1 MRGSLARRTAS
12 AARSGGV
19 LTMRCKRSLVM
30 ICTIGRA
37 HYARRAPASEVM
49 KELIQLFA
57 QIALLRRG
65 PQDLPASTRLLAL
78 TVSAYLGV
86 NLVVSSVLPPVK
98 SWPAQVLVDTLF
110 TLAWYVALLK
120 LLGRSERILQTA
132 TAVFGLQGLLSP
144 LLIASDWLMLR
155 FGEDALWQVPVAC
168 AGLLLIIWLVAAS
181 SQIVK
186 AALEWS
192 APASVVLVIL
202 QILTGRLFVFALFS
216 PVKA

>member
-1 MRGSLARRTAS
+1 
-12 AARSGGV
+12 
-19 LTMRCKRSLVM
+19 
-30 ICTIGRA
+30 
-37 HYARRAPASEVM
+37 M

-65 PQDLPASTRLLAL
+65 PQDLPASTLLLAL
-78 TVSAYLGV
+78 TVLGYLGV

-98 SWPAQVLVDTLF
+98 GWAAQVLVDTLF
-110 TLAWYVALLK
+110 MLAWYVALLK
-120 LLGRSERILQTA
+120 FLGRSERILQTA

-168 AGLLLIIWLVAAS
+168 AGLLLIVWLVAAN

-192 APASVVLVIL
+192 SPASVVLVIL
-202 QILTGRLFVFALFS
+202 QIFTGRLLLFALFP

>member
-1 MRGSLARRTAS
+1 MRALVARRAAS
-12 AARSGGV
+12 WVSSGAV
-19 LTMRCKRSLVM
+19 VTMGRKRTRIM
-30 ICTIGRA
+30 ICTIWHA
-37 HYARRAPASEVM
+37 HYARPAPAPEVM
-49 KELIQLFA
+49 TELIQLFA

-65 PQDLPASTRLLAL
+65 PQDLPASTLLLAL

-120 LLGRSERILQTA
+120 LVGRSERILQTA

-144 LLIASDWLMLR
+144 LLIGSDWLMLH
-155 FGEDALWQVPVAC
+155 FGAEALWQVPVAC

-192 APASVVLVIL
+192 SPASVVLVIL
-202 QILTGRLFVFALFS
+202 Q
-216 PVKA
+216 

>member
-1 MRGSLARRTAS
+1 VPADDDLYNRACPLCEAR
-12 AARSGGV
+12 AAIV
-19 LTMRCKRSLVM
+19 KDMN
-30 ICTIGRA
+30 
-37 HYARRAPASEVM
+37 
-49 KELIQLFA
+49 ELIQLFA

-65 PQDLPASTRLLAL
+65 PQDLPASTLLLAL
-78 TVSAYLGV
+78 TVIGYLGV
-86 NLVVSSVLPPVK
+86 NLLVSSVLPPVK
-98 SWPAQVLVDTLF
+98 GWPAQVLVDTLF
-110 TLAWYVALLK
+110 TLAWYVALLR

-168 AGLLLIIWLVAAS
+168 AGLLLIVWLVAAN

-192 APASVVLVIL
+192 SPASVVLVIL
-202 QILTGRLFVFALFS
+202 QIFTGRVLLFALFPS
-216 PVKA
+216 VKA

>member
-1 MRGSLARRTAS
+1 
-12 AARSGGV
+12 
-19 LTMRCKRSLVM
+19 M
-30 ICTIGRA
+30 ICTIGCD
-37 HYARRAPASEVM
+37 HYASTAPVSKVM
-49 KELIQLFA
+49 TELIQLFT

-65 PQDLPASTRLLAL
+65 PQDLPASTPLLAL
-78 TVSAYLGV
+78 TVVGYLGV

-110 TLAWYVALLK
+110 TLVWYVALLK

-155 FGEDALWQVPVAC
+155 FGEAALWQVPVAC

-202 QILTGRLFVFALFS
+202 QILTGRLLVFALFP